1 MVMGSVLVFDAPY
14 QITIAEEA
22 GPALA
27 ADEVRLHTLFSGISA
42 GTELTAYGGTNPY
55 LHKHWDGNRR
65 LFVTDERVGA
75 EYPLTG
81 WGYEEVGEIVEI
93 GTDVTDLQVG
103 QRVYGIWGHRTS
115 HVVPAEYARA
125 PSTLTQ
131 AGGQDVIIGIRAEN
145 IEASAQPAAD
155 ALPARTEVVEPV
167 GSHLLITALVGDQ
180 RLKLLTRTDFPAAS
194 DAPLW
199 IRPEPDKLRWFD
211 AKTGQEIA
219 NSTS

>member
-1 MVMGSVLVFDAPY
+1 
-14 QITIAEEA
+14 
-22 GPALA
+22 
-27 ADEVRLHTLFSGISA
+27 LFSGISA
-42 GTELTAYGGTNPY
+42 GTELTAYRGTNPY
-55 LHKHWDGNRR
+55 LHKRWDGNRR
-65 LFVTDERVGA
+65 LFVGDERVGA

-199 IRPEPDKLRWFD
+199 IRPNLTSCAGSMQRPGRRSRTRRARRADHQYICVR
-211 AKTGQEIA
+211 TRRG
-219 NSTS
+219 NSIDHSS